1 MQVVG
6 KAAASDA
13 DIADTR
19 IIGKVLQAWPCSGLH
34 QGAVNHSRFTKG
46 IIVPAPDDLPR
57 VVTEGQAR
65 ARSRNSAHAD
75 QKELLEFLETT
86 EKPLHDV
93 RLVHG
98 EAEPKRVLAEAIRQ
112 SGLITG

>member
-1 MQVVG
+1 M
-6 KAAASDA
+6 
-13 DIADTR
+13 
-19 IIGKVLQAWPCSGLH
+19 
-34 QGAVNHSRFTKG
+34 
-46 IIVPAPDDLPR
+46 VPAPDDLPIL
-57 VVTEGQAR
+57 VTEGQAC